1 MHETQNKARDEA
13 DSWSSD
19 VPSQSLF
26 KSMKSFH
33 SIKALSNRRVG
44 LPTLIESRKAL
55 PILKLDTVC

>member
-13 DSWSSD
+13 DSWSGD

-33 SIKALSNRRVG
+33 NSKALSNRGVG
-44 LPTLIESRKAL
+44 LPTLIESREEL
-55 PILKLDTVC
+55 PILKLYTVC